1 MIEFNQQIGVT
12 ETDDAGL
19 NLSWESKLRKANIL
33 ITKEVNDNFIEAVMR
48 NENYKS
54 IIIHA
59 TVTGWGGT
67 AMEPGVPR
75 IPWSHMQI
83 NKLIENGFP
92 VSQLV
97 LRIDPIIPSS
107 LGLKRVRDVLGRFSN
122 TGISRVRVS
131 ILDLYYH
138 TKQRIQSICQSQST
152 MFKSDY
158 RIPYWTFN
166 APEDIQDLVAETL
179 ESYQDCYYIDTCNE
193 GYLADK
199 LGIKPTGCVSQN
211 DLEILGI
218 TDIKL
223 EGQGRQRKGCMCP
236 NNKVQ
241 LLGGYHGR
249 CKHNCAYCYIKD

>member
-33 ITKEVNDNFIEAVMR
+33 ITKEVNDNFIGAVMR
-48 NENYKS
+48 NENYKR

-75 IPWSHMQI
+75 LPWSGNQI
-83 NKLIENGFP
+83 SKLIQIGFSA
-92 VSQLV
+92 SQIV
-97 LRIDPIIPSS
+97 LRIDPIIPSP
-107 LGLKRVRDVLGRFSN
+107 LGLQRTRDVLNYFKQ
-122 TGISRVRVS
+122 TPITRVRVS
-131 ILDLYYH
+131 ILDLYWH
-138 TKQRIQSICQSQST
+138 SKQRIQSICRSQST

-158 RIPYWTFN
+158 RIPYWSFT
-166 APEDIQDLVAETL
+166 APENIQDLVAETL
-179 ESYQDCYYIDTCNE
+179 HPYQGRYSIDTCNE

-223 EGQGRQRKGCMCP
+223 EGQGKQRKGCMCP